1 MVKEQEDE
9 IEEFETMKEDWL
21 EMLDRLEKMSRKCE
35 EDAKLETGQYLD
47 NKTVKEVLGV
57 MKMKDIEDWQEEV
70 MECQGRSSWRVPPPR
85 RMETWRRPWRME
97 LESCRMS
104 RMTDS

>member
-21 EMLDRLEKMSRKCE
+21 EMLERLEKMSRKCE

-47 NKTVKEVLGV
+47 NKTVKEVLEGME
-57 MKMKDIEDWQEEV
+57 MKGIGDGQKEV
-70 MECQGRSSWRVPPPR
+70 METVSRKEHMVSSTTKKNGDVEDAVEHRAGW
-85 RMETWRRPWRME
+85 TG
-97 LESCRMS
+97 
-104 RMTDS
+104 

>member
-35 EDAKLETGQYLD
+35 EDAKLENGQYLD
-47 NKTVKEVLGV
+47 NKTVKEVGYEDEGHWGWARGSHGV
-57 MKMKDIEDWQEEV
+57 SRKEQ
-70 MECQGRSSWRVPPPR
+70 
-85 RMETWRRPWRME
+85 
-97 LESCRMS
+97 LESSTTKKNGDMEEA
-104 RMTDS
+104 MENGAGVVQDEQDD